1 MKLQR
6 PLFLIAILIAIFP
19 AAILQA
25 GATDTSDQCPR
36 FQFNPPDA
44 YKGNMKYSFLAP
56 GSAGPKVES
65 FTSVCPGFWLSAAS
79 VRQNWRITVSKKD
92 DPKVAG
98 PSTQKMPTRLI
109 SREPIRGTP
118 HLILTPGSKSSLFR
132 GERCRIFRPDNRERH
147 LARAK
152 QCATHL

>member
-132 GERCRIFRPDNRERH
+132 GGTLSDISSRQPRTP
-147 LARAK
+147 LGPSK
-152 QCATHL
+152 QCATYL